1 MECPFCGRP
10 MQAGRIDT
18 AKPVNIE
25 WYPEDKESYLEKA
38 ENSITVKN
46 TYKFERP
53 VAYLCFHC
61 HKLMMDVPERANFR
75 FTQD

>member
-1 MECPFCGRP
+1 MECPFCGRL

-38 ENSITVKN
+38 DVYKRQALSIPSYGKVRARLKDN
-46 TYKFERP
+46 PQIGQNNED
-53 VAYLCFHC
+53 YLLC
-61 HKLMMDVPERANFR
+61 
-75 FTQD
+75 